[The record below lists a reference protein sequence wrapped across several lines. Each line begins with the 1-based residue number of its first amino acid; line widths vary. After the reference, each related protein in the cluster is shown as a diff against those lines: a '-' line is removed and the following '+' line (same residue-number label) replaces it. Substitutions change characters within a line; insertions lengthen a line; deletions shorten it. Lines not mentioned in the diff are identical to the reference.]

1 MQAYTIVETVDYTL
15 KEVQAK
21 RHRQKQGDAE
31 IEALINMMAERLLD
45 RKVKTFVKTL
55 RDVAAM

>member
-1 MQAYTIVETVDYTL
+1 MKTVAYTL

-21 RHRQKQGDAE
+21 RHRQKQGDVE
-31 IEALINMMAERLLD
+31 IEAVINMMADTLFD

-55 RDVAAM
+55 RDVEAM

>member
-1 MQAYTIVETVDYTL
+1 MQAKTIVETVAYAL

-21 RHRQKQGDAE
+21 RHRQKQGEVE
-31 IEALINMMAERLLD
+31 IEALINMTADTLFD

-55 RDVAAM
+55 RDVEAM